1 MELKIRFNMNKRM
14 IGFSLAVVLA
24 RTVMG
29 FTYPTMGVAKWTAY
43 MMGVDTNAKLAE
55 VKDAVRGRSVKVA
68 IANSPVGSKPNYEHD
83 DYMESEMSQIA
94 DYLGL
99 PLQIVRIQPEERSIK
114 AIYEAAVSA
123 GDIVVDYR
131 SYWDTATISQITG
144 VIEANPNKLF
154 VLPYGEINGQS
165 CPPTSTSL
173 QGQAQHADGTGLP
186 NLINTIPLAYSYGG
200 NLMRPLRRDSA
211 DTSTITFVSPS
222 AWASSIGET
231 CPSAA
236 SASVVAAYV
245 YAVLGNN
252 PSAQEI
258 LRIMIAGSGYP
269 AATTDTLVA
278 FTESDLLKLKS
289 ELAEMTVTDG
299 LGRKMLLH
307 DKVLNLKGAL
317 DVIKTETSGIYARDS
332 FENYAVGTEPSAMEG
347 WSGDGNVVAE
357 SYSPPIPPGYPMTNV
372 AHTMVF
378 KVEGAAKM
386 FPEAMAGKGRMD
398 AMVCPARWR
407 GEVATPPDEFLAGIA
422 CDKDGHLL
430 LWHSYLES
438 GVWKRGW
445 TCLSERTYAD
455 GEWIRIG
462 LVYDYTSNRDG
473 DAFVQVK
480 INGSCQVTARGVKSP
495 QDPAPYGSWHYLA
508 KNRHLGAVTV
518 PREIQLEGAKVDDL
532 LLCEMS
538 FEPAQSGPTATNGIN
553 FAWFDANGLPRD
565 PNAAAPFIA
574 GYTLGDVHDAGVDP
588 YSDRPLELRD
598 MEVDSDGMVRILFNG
613 YKGEDPG
620 IGYRM
625 RWSSTPN
632 VTETSDVATG
642 VFKGDPTTKTTT
654 WEFDSTQETD
664 EARFFRIEGVRAK

>member
-1 MELKIRFNMNKRM
+1 MNKRM

-29 FTYPTMGVAKWTAY
+29 FSYPEMGVAKWTAY

-55 VKDAVRGRSVKVA
+55 VKDAVRGRTVKVA

-94 DYLGL
+94 NYLGL
-99 PLQIVRIQPEERSIK
+99 PLQIVRIQPEGRSIK
-114 AIYEAAVSA
+114 AIYEAAVAA

-144 VIEANPNKLF
+144 VIAANPDKLF
-154 VLPYGEINGQS
+154 ILPYGEIS
-165 CPPTSTSL
+165 PCPSTSTSL
-173 QGQAQHADGTGLP
+173 QGQALHADGTGLP

-200 NLMRPLRRDSA
+200 NLMRPLRRNA
-211 DTSTITFVSPS
+211 EDTSTITFVSPS

-245 YAVLGNN
+245 FAVLGNN

-258 LRIMIAGSGYP
+258 LRIMTAGSGYP

-289 ELAEMTVTDG
+289 EIAEMTVTDG

-307 DKVLNLKGAL
+307 DKVLNVKGAL
-317 DVIKTETSGIYARDS
+317 DVIKAESAGIYARDS
-332 FENYAVGTEPSAMEG
+332 FENYVVGTEPSAMDGWNGEG
-347 WSGDGNVVAE
+347 VVVAE

-372 AHTMVF
+372 THTKVF
-378 KVEGAAKM
+378 EIDDATKAI
-386 FPEAMAGKGRMD
+386 PDAMTGNGRMD
-398 AMVCPARWR
+398 TMICIARCHGEIETPSDDVQVRIVCDA
-407 GEVATPPDEFLAGIA
+407 
-422 CDKDGHLL
+422 DGHLL
-430 LWHSYLES
+430 LWHSYWES

-445 TCLSERTYAD
+445 TCLSERTYTD
-455 GEWIRIG
+455 GEWVR
-462 LVYDYTSNRDG
+462 VEMTFDYTSNHDG

-495 QDPAPYGSWHYLA
+495 LDPTPYGSWHYLA
-508 KNRHLGAVTV
+508 KNRHLGAVTMLNEV
-518 PREIQLEGAKVDDL
+518 QFEGTKVDDL
-532 LLCEMS
+532 LLCEMTY
-538 FEPAQSGPTATNGIN
+538 EPAQSGPTATNGID

-588 YSDRPLELRD
+588 YSDCPLELKD
-598 MEVDSDGMVRILFNG
+598 MEVDADGTVRILFNG

-642 VFKGDPTTKTTT
+642 VFKGDPATKTTT

>member
-1 MELKIRFNMNKRM
+1 MNKRM
-14 IGFSLAVVLA
+14 ISLSLAVVLA
-24 RTVMG
+24 KTVMG
-29 FTYPTMGVAKWTAY
+29 YPEMGVAKWTAY
-43 MMGVDTNAKLAE
+43 MMGVDTDKLAE
-55 VKDAVRGRSVKVA
+55 VKEAVRGRTVKVA
-68 IANSPVGSKPNYEHD
+68 IANSPVGSGGELEHD

-94 DYLGL
+94 NYLGL
-99 PLQIVRIQPEERSIK
+99 LLQIVRIQPEGRGIK
-114 AIYEAAVSA
+114 AIYEAAVAA

-131 SYWDTATISQITG
+131 SYWDAATISQITG

-154 VLPYGEINGQS
+154 VLPYGEIDGQS

-200 NLMRPLRRDSA
+200 NLFRPLRRNAA
-211 DTSTITFVSPS
+211 DTSTVTFVSPS

-307 DKVLNLKGAL
+307 DKVLNVKGAL
-317 DVIKTETSGIYARDS
+317 DVIKAESAGIYAQDS
-332 FENYAVGTEPSAMEG
+332 FENYTIGTEPSAMEG
-347 WSGDGNVVAE
+347 WSGDGAVVAE

-372 AHTMVF
+372 THTKVF
-378 KVEGAAKM
+378 EIDDATKAI
-386 FPEAMAGKGRMD
+386 PDAMTGNGRMD
-398 AMVCPARWR
+398 AMICVRRCHSAIETPSDDVQVRIVCDA
-407 GEVATPPDEFLAGIA
+407 
-422 CDKDGHLL
+422 DGHLL
-430 LWHSYLES
+430 LWHSYSES
-438 GVWKRGW
+438 GGWKRGW
-445 TCLSERTYAD
+445 TLLSESTYAD
-455 GEWIRIG
+455 DEWIR
-462 LVYDYTSNRDG
+462 LEMAFDYTSNQDG
-473 DAFVQVK
+473 DAFVQVR

-495 QDPAPYGSWHYLA
+495 LDPTPYGSWHYLA
-508 KNRHLGAVTV
+508 KNRHLGAVTMLSEV
-518 PREIQLEGAKVDDL
+518 QFEGTKVDDL
-532 LLCEMS
+532 LLCEMTY
-538 FEPAQSGPTATNGIN
+538 EPAQSGPTATNGID

-588 YSDRPLELRD
+588 YSDRPLEFED

-625 RWSSTPN
+625 HWSSTPN

-642 VFKGDPTTKTTT
+642 VFRGDPESKTTT
-654 WEFDSTQETD
+654 WEFNSAQEAD
-664 EARFFRIEGVRAK
+664 EARFFRIEGVR